1 MQYRIQNTE
10 YSIQNT
16 AYRIQNTEYRIQNT
30 AAAKLMYIKL
40 PMYLFFYTALGLNDF
55 DGGYSNF
62 EGHWNGWALIF
73 SIFLGPKKS
82 PFSGP
87 TPSNGP

>member
-1 MQYRIQNTE
+1 MQYRIQNTEYRIQNTE

-16 AYRIQNTEYRIQNT
+16 A
-30 AAAKLMYIKL
+30 AAKLMYITL
-40 PMYLFFYTALGLNDF
+40 PMYLLFYAVLGLNDF
-55 DGGYSNF
+55 DGGNSNF
-62 EGHWNGWALIF
+62 EGNWKGWALIF